1 MEVEKNKK
9 LLPGIVQTPT
19 DGAHRAPLHGADG
32 AARRPCRRM
41 KNLAFSNPGGLAYN
55 QRVPEHSAES
65 INASTRC
72 CAVLGHP
79 VRHSASP
86 AMHNAALAALGLD
99 WRYLA
104 FEVPHKDLRAAIAGA
119 KAMKF
124 IGLNLT
130 VPHKISALEMV
141 DVVHEKARLLDA
153 VNTIVFETP
162 GPKGDW
168 IPLGQVADGLI
179 TEIRSHGYNTDA
191 EGLARSLKE
200 DFQWPDLRGASI
212 LLLGAGGAARAA
224 ALQLAEEGIDS
235 LFLVN
240 RTGAKAEQLAGAV
253 KARFP
258 AVNVISS
265 LPHDP
270 VDLVIN
276 ATSLGLKEGD
286 SLPLEEDWLK
296 SHHPERVYDMVYRP
310 AETAL
315 LRSAKNAGCQT
326 ANGLGM
332 LLYQGA
338 VALELWSGA
347 PAPIEIMRAA
357 LRKHIYG

>member
-1 MEVEKNKK
+1 
-9 LLPGIVQTPT
+9 
-19 DGAHRAPLHGADG
+19 
-32 AARRPCRRM
+32 
-41 KNLAFSNPGGLAYN
+41 LAYN
-55 QRVPEHSAES
+55 QRVSGASMES
-65 INASTRC
+65 INASTRY

-86 AMHNAALAALGLD
+86 AMQNAGLKELHLN

-104 FEVPHKDLRAAIAGA
+104 FEVPPQDLRAAMAGA

-124 IGLNLT
+124 MGLNLT
-130 VPHKISALEMV
+130 VPHKISALEMA

-162 GPKGDW
+162 GPGGDW
-168 IPLGQVADGLI
+168 VPLGQLAGEDAGQ
-179 TEIRSHGYNTDA
+179 IRSHGHNTDA

-200 DFQWPDLRGASI
+200 DFQWPDLRGASV

-240 RTGAKAEQLAGAV
+240 RTGARAEQLAAEV

-258 AVNVISS
+258 KIHLITR
-265 LPHDP
+265 LPRDP

-276 ATSLGLKEGD
+276 ATSLGLNAND
-286 SLPLEEDWLK
+286 PPPLAEDWLK
-296 SHHPERVYDMVYRP
+296 SRHPKRVYDMIYRP

-315 LRSAKNAGCQT
+315 LRAAKKAGCQT

-338 VALELWSGA
+338 AALELWSGR
-347 PAPIEIMRAA
+347 PAPVAVMRAA
-357 LRKHIYG
+357 LQENIYG

>member
-1 MEVEKNKK
+1 MLI
-9 LLPGIVQTPT
+9 LLYTSCVLCGSITGFRRR
-19 DGAHRAPLHGADG
+19 DADG
-32 AARRPCRRM
+32 GDRPGRPKSYDWGGM

-55 QRVPEHSAES
+55 QRVPELSAES

-104 FEVPHKDLRAAIAGA
+104 FEVHPRDLPAAFAGA
-119 KAMKF
+119 RAMKF
-124 IGLNLT
+124 AGLNLT
-130 VPHKISALEMV
+130 VPHKTAALKLA
-141 DVVHEKARLLDA
+141 DVVHEKARLLGA

-168 IPLGQVADGLI
+168 IPLGRVADQDVGP
-179 TEIRSHGYNTDA
+179 IRSHAYNTDA

-200 DFQWPDLRGASI
+200 EFQGPDLRGASV

-224 ALQLAEEGIDS
+224 ALQLAEEGVAR

-240 RTGAKAEQLAGAV
+240 RTADRAGEIAAAV
-253 KARFP
+253 AARFP
-258 AVNVISS
+258 TVNINQS
-265 LPHDP
+265 LPDGP

-276 ATSLGLKEGD
+276 ATSLGLKPD
-286 SLPLEEDWLK
+286 DPPPVSEDWLN
-296 SHHPERVYDMVYRP
+296 SRRPRRVYDMIYRP

-315 LRSAKNAGCQT
+315 LRAAKKAGCQT

-338 VALELWSGA
+338 AALELWSGA

-357 LRKHIYG
+357 LRQHIYG

>member
-1 MEVEKNKK
+1 M
-9 LLPGIVQTPT
+9 
-19 DGAHRAPLHGADG
+19 
-32 AARRPCRRM
+32 
-41 KNLAFSNPGGLAYN
+41 AYN
-55 QRVPEHSAES
+55 QRVPGDSIQS
-65 INASTRC
+65 INASTRL
-72 CAVLGHP
+72 CAVLGQP

-86 AMHNAALAALGLD
+86 AMHNAALKALKLD

-104 FEVPHKDLRAAIAGA
+104 FEVLHRDLRAAIAGA
-119 KAMKF
+119 KAMRF
-124 IGLNLT
+124 VGLNLT
-130 VPHKISALEMV
+130 VPHKISAVEMV
-141 DVVHEKARLLDA
+141 DVVHEKARLLNA

-168 IPLGQVADGLI
+168 IPLGQAADGLI

-200 DFQWPDLRGASI
+200 DFQWPDLRGASV

-224 ALQLAEEGIDS
+224 ALQLAEEGVAS

-240 RTGAKAEQLAGAV
+240 RTESKAEELVSIA

-258 AVNVISS
+258 AANIIHGW
-265 LPHDP
+265 PEEP
-270 VDLVIN
+270 VDLIIN
-276 ATSLGLKEGD
+276 ATLLGLKPD
-286 SLPLEEDWLK
+286 DPQPVVDDWLK
-296 SHHPERVYDMVYRP
+296 SWQPPRVYDMVYRP

-315 LRSAKNAGCQT
+315 LRAAKKAGSQT

-338 VALELWSGA
+338 AALELWSGL
-347 PAPIEIMRAA
+347 PAPVEIMRAA